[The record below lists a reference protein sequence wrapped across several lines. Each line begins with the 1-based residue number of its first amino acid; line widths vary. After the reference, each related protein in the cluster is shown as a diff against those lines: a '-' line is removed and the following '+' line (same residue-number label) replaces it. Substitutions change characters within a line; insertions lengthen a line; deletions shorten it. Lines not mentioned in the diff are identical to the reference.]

1 MIGIA
6 KEIGEGLY
14 PFVYLPAIEHGAA
27 ANRVFILNKDQMLMT
42 ATSPVEI
49 ENVLGD
55 EDVDE
60 LVRVAS
66 FTAREIR

>member
-1 MIGIA
+1 
-6 KEIGEGLY
+6 
-14 PFVYLPAIEHGAA
+14 
-27 ANRVFILNKDQMLMT
+27 MT

-55 EDVDE
+55 EGVDE